1 MECLELFCGTKSFGK
16 VVESLGHNVIS
27 VDLLK
32 KFNPTHCVN
41 ILDFDYKQYD
51 KNKFDIIWASPPC
64 QYYSHLQCCRM
75 NKIDKNG
82 IKFTPEVLEEHM
94 KNSDKIVAKT
104 LEIINYF
111 KPELWFM
118 ENPQTG
124 KLKSRDIVK
133 DLNYYDVDYCMYS
146 DFGYKKRTRIWTNKL
161 DWNNELCDGKGTCG
175 NMIQI
180 PTNNAI
186 HRGTKQPIKSESRI
200 IHFYPIGDS
209 DKTKQIIR
217 YLHKNN
223 LGNIDQKKI
232 TKGKNLTLEQRYRVP
247 PNLIYSLLL
256 D

>member
-1 MECLELFCGTKSFGK
+1 MNCLELFAGTGSFRK
-16 VVESLGHNVIS
+16 VAESLGHNVIS

-32 KFNPTHCVN
+32 KFNPIHCEN

-64 QYYSHLQCCRM
+64 QYYSCLQGSRL
-75 NKIDKNG
+75 NRIDKNG
-82 IKFTPEVLEEHM
+82 IKFTPEVWEERM

-124 KLKSRDIVK
+124 KLKTRNIVK
-133 DLNYYDVDYCMYS
+133 DLNFYDVDYCKYA
-146 DFGYKKRTRIWTNKL
+146 DWGYRKRTRIWTNKL
-161 DWNNELCDGKGTCG
+161 DWKNKLCCLDCNSLDETGKKHSVTIGCKTSPK
-175 NMIQI
+175 
-180 PTNNAI
+180 PT
-186 HRGTKQPIKSESRI
+186 
-200 IHFYPIGDS
+200 
-209 DKTKQIIR
+209 
-217 YLHKNN
+217 
-223 LGNIDQKKI
+223 
-232 TKGKNLTLEQRYRVP
+232 TLKERYRVP